1 MAYNSISKEG
11 YAVQETTAI
20 LSNELLDDHQ
30 YTVFAFG
37 GVVLRFRAPD
47 CLQAYTAVK
56 EWDNGYLVVMA
67 KYSHKEQ
74 PIEEYIDL
82 LPILENLRM
91 DAQGFL
97 TPIHSVAIA
106 RDLPE
111 WLDFASISASTL
123 AEMDCAVADCKAGT
137 FSSSIDLSDFD

>member
-1 MAYNSISKEG
+1 M
-11 YAVQETTAI
+11 QETTAI

-37 GVVLRFRAPD
+37 GVVLRFRRAGLPAS
-47 CLQAYTAVK
+47 LHRGK

-97 TPIHSVAIA
+97 TPIKEV
-106 RDLPE
+106 E
-111 WLDFASISASTL
+111 ISN
-123 AEMDCAVADCKAGT
+123 E
-137 FSSSIDLSDFD
+137 

>member
-1 MAYNSISKEG
+1 MRRPKEYNSISKEG
-11 YAVQETTAI
+11 CAVQKTTAI
-20 LSNELLDDHQ
+20 LSNELMDDHQ

-37 GVVLRFRAPD
+37 DVVLRFRAPD
-47 CLQAYTAVK
+47 CLERYTEVK

-74 PIEEYIDL
+74 SIEEYIDL

-97 TPIHSVAIA
+97 KPIQ
-106 RDLPE
+106 
-111 WLDFASISASTL
+111 SI
-123 AEMDCAVADCKAGT
+123 V
-137 FSSSIDLSDFD
+137 ISDEPPA

>member
-1 MAYNSISKEG
+1 MNCW
-11 YAVQETTAI
+11 TTTNTPSLRLA
-20 LSNELLDDHQ
+20 
-30 YTVFAFG
+30 A
-37 GVVLRFRAPD
+37 VVLRFRAPD
-47 CLQAYTAVK
+47 WPCKPITEVK

-97 TPIHSVAIA
+97 TPIKEV
-106 RDLPE
+106 E
-111 WLDFASISASTL
+111 ISN
-123 AEMDCAVADCKAGT
+123 E
-137 FSSSIDLSDFD
+137 

>member
-1 MAYNSISKEG
+1 MERPDARAEKAQADGAGEFGNSINKEG

-37 GVVLRFRAPD
+37 GVGLRFRAPD
-47 CLQAYTAVK
+47 CLQAYTEVK
-56 EWDNGYLVVMA
+56 ELDNGYLVVMA

-97 TPIHSVAIA
+97 TPIKEV
-106 RDLPE
+106 E
-111 WLDFASISASTL
+111 ISN
-123 AEMDCAVADCKAGT
+123 E
-137 FSSSIDLSDFD
+137 

>member
-1 MAYNSISKEG
+1 MAYNSINKEG

-47 CLQAYTAVK
+47 
-56 EWDNGYLVVMA
+56 WDNGYLVVMA

-97 TPIHSVAIA
+97 TPIKEV
-106 RDLPE
+106 E
-111 WLDFASISASTL
+111 ISN
-123 AEMDCAVADCKAGT
+123 E
-137 FSSSIDLSDFD
+137 

>member
-1 MAYNSISKEG
+1 VEGINEVACQQPADGRFLCVNGVLDVCRPMAYNSINKEG

-20 LSNELLDDHQ
+20 LSHELLDDHQ

-47 CLQAYTAVK
+47 CLQAYTEVK

-97 TPIHSVAIA
+97 TPIKEV
-106 RDLPE
+106 E
-111 WLDFASISASTL
+111 ISN
-123 AEMDCAVADCKAGT
+123 E
-137 FSSSIDLSDFD
+137 

>member
-1 MAYNSISKEG
+1 MAYNSINKEG

-47 CLQAYTAVK
+47 CLHAYTEVK

-97 TPIHSVAIA
+97 TPIKEV
-106 RDLPE
+106 E
-111 WLDFASISASTL
+111 ISN
-123 AEMDCAVADCKAGT
+123 E
-137 FSSSIDLSDFD
+137 

>member
-1 MAYNSISKEG
+1 MCVNGVLDVCRPMAYNSINKEG

-20 LSNELLDDHQ
+20 LSHELLDDHQ

-47 CLQAYTAVK
+47 CLQAYTEVK

-97 TPIHSVAIA
+97 TPIKEV
-106 RDLPE
+106 E
-111 WLDFASISASTL
+111 ISN
-123 AEMDCAVADCKAGT
+123 E
-137 FSSSIDLSDFD
+137 